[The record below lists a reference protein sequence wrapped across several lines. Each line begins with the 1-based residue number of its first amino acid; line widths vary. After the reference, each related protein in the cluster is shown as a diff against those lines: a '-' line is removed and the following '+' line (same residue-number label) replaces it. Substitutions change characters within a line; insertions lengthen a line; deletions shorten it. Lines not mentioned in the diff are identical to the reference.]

1 MRKTIPHPI
10 LFPMPSFPPSIN
22 DILELGSLLRPST
35 ASQESSIPVEEPR
48 VTGSLTLRQAAKVLG
63 VHHSTVGR
71 WIRDGEGPKALI
83 KSGVRSTYRIS
94 AADLERFTNRNS
106 RGEK

>member
-1 MRKTIPHPI
+1 MTSP
-10 LFPMPSFPPSIN
+10 LCPSVN
-22 DILELGSLLRPST
+22 DLLEVGSLLRPST
-35 ASQESSIPVEEPR
+35 EAQQVVQPDVPEPR
-48 VTGSLTLRQAAKVLG
+48 VTGSLTLRQAAQVLG

-83 KSGVRSTYRIS
+83 KQGVRSTYRIT

-106 RGEK
+106 RGGK